1 MMTAAS
7 PTLQALAP
15 VLIVDAVEPC
25 LEFWATNLG
34 FTKEN
39 EVPGADGKLVFASVK
54 KDGVE
59 IMYQTRASVVAD
71 NPAQAAEL
79 SRPQCGAVPHRR
91 IDRGSRCGRASR
103 RRSPV
108 VKPRHKTFYGSTE
121 FYVREPG
128 GTSWDLRR
136 SRRLDRGRQLT
147 RRAAEGNSGQP
158 RLKTYAT
165 PHSRA
170 LGRSQTADRQDRS
183 PVRRRQ

>member
-1 MMTAAS
+1 MTAAS
-7 PTLQALAP
+7 PTLQTLAP

-79 SRPQCGAVPHRR
+79 SGHSVGLFLTVASIADLDAAERAVAGA
-91 IDRGSRCGRASR
+91 
-103 RRSPV
+103 PV

-128 GTSWDLRR
+128 GNVVGFASF
-136 SRRLDRGRQLT
+136 
-147 RRAAEGNSGQP
+147 
-158 RLKTYAT
+158 
-165 PHSRA
+165 
-170 LGRSQTADRQDRS
+170 
-183 PVRRRQ
+183 